1 LASPAKVSAIG
12 SRAVLRQFLHDNRIV
27 FGICYRFA
35 LAIVKRGLLARREP
49 TTMSGDLGFGI
60 PGQKGATMRGS
71 IVRCG
76 SLAVCFLAMCFLATG
91 FLALGMR
98 PVAALPLSEFDRVY
112 PYLVRQAQICLMTS
126 IPTQANP
133 VRDADTLDELHRRL
147 PDSFACGRCRY
158 DLAGDPDATYYV
170 RTCR

>member
-1 LASPAKVSAIG
+1 MA
-12 SRAVLRQFLHDNRIV
+12 
-27 FGICYRFA
+27 
-35 LAIVKRGLLARREP
+35 
-49 TTMSGDLGFGI
+49 GDLAFGS
-60 PGQKGATMRGS
+60 PGRKGATMRGS
-71 IVRCG
+71 IVQSG
-76 SLAVCFLAMCFLATG
+76 SLAACFLAMS
-91 FLALGMR
+91 FLALGVR
-98 PVAALPLSEFDRVY
+98 PVVALPLSQFDRVY

-133 VRDADTLDELHRRL
+133 VRDADMLDELHRRL